1 MSAIYRSLAAYS
13 PLIYVLLAIAALYAF
28 RWMWNAWREWREA
41 VFSLEREFALQR
53 LRRSTAFGFLVLL
66 LFFGEFYV
74 AALIAPSLPAADAF
88 VTPTLNLL
96 ATPVATLPPGTA
108 LPLETPSVQSGM
120 SGCKKD
126 TIMLTSPKPG
136 EVVKGTVTL
145 MGTASL
151 PNFGFYKYEIS
162 PVGSGLWTTI
172 AAGSKPVKDGELGK
186 WDTTALANGDY
197 FLQLVIIDNVGK
209 TIEPCVIAVR
219 VTNQ

>member
-1 MSAIYRSLAAYS
+1 VSAIYLSLAAYS

-66 LFFGEFYV
+66 LFFAEFYV